1 MLRCMPGQ
9 ALAKRRF
16 WWDRTRPTDADVHP
30 LRAVIFDLDG
40 AMADIERDGRR
51 EAFNAAFAAH
61 GLDIRWDEDDYARLL
76 SIRDER
82 RRIAT
87 DLRRRGF
94 GGAADEMAAN
104 LLNTKDAVF
113 ADCVLAGDV
122 AARSGLIDAVMSCF
136 VAGVWVAVVST
147 GRRAWVQPLVRQL
160 VGDGLVETIV
170 TADDLTSTVT
180 GTDPQT
186 DVYELALWELG
197 VAPESA
203 LALVGSAESM
213 RAASRVGL
221 AAVAVPTAYTA
232 SDDFTAAVAVRWHYD
247 GAESLLAP
255 DCQRLHRR
263 WWTARKRAAA

>member
-1 MLRCMPGQ
+1 MLWCMPGQ
-9 ALAKRRF
+9 ALATRRF
-16 WWDRTRPTDADVHP
+16 WWDRTRPTDADVDP

-40 AMADIERDGRR
+40 AMADIERHGQR

-61 GLDIRWDEDDYARLL
+61 ALDVRWDDEHYARLL

-94 GGAADEMAAN
+94 GAAADEMADV
-104 LLNTKDAVF
+104 LLRTKDAVF
-113 ADCVLAGDV
+113 ADCVLDGDV
-122 AARSGLIDAVMSCF
+122 VARPGLIDAVMSCF

-170 TADDLTSTVT
+170 TADDVT
-180 GTDPQT
+180 GSDPQT

-197 VAPESA
+197 VPPQCA
-203 LALVGSAESM
+203 LAMVGSAESM

-221 AAVAVPTAYTA
+221 AAVVVPTAYTA
-232 SDDFTAAVAVRWHYD
+232 ADDFTSAVAVRWHYD
-247 GAESLLAP
+247 GVEPLLAP

-263 WWTARKRAAA
+263 WWMARKRTAA